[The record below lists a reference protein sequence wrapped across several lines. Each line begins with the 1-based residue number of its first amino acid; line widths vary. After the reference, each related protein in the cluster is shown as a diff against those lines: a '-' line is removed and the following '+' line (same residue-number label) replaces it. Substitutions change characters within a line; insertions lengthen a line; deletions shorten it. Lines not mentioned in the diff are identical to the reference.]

1 MKIGELAERTN
12 TPASTIRYYERAGVL
27 PKPERISGQ
36 RQYDEKVIEE
46 LEAIKIAQ
54 NLGFNLDEIKL
65 LLETFRSSQE
75 PSEECRNLTQQKLVE
90 IDKIIAEAQN
100 MKRILEHGIT
110 CNCASLQGCY
120 LQEEKELATDQEREC
135 ILDQLVDD
143 AQEQNMGYND

>member
-27 PKPERISGQ
+27 PKPGRVSGQ
-36 RQYDEKVIEE
+36 RQYDEKIIEE

-54 NLGFNLDEIKL
+54 NIGFSLDEIKI

-90 IDKIIAEAQN
+90 IDKIIAEAQA
-100 MKRILEHGIT
+100 MKQILEHGIT
-110 CNCASLQGCY
+110 CSCTSLQGCY
-120 LQEEKELATDQEREC
+120 LQEDIHRSSMIDELVA
-135 ILDQLVDD
+135 D
-143 AQEQNMGYND
+143 A

>member
-1 MKIGELAERTN
+1 MKIGELSERTN

-54 NLGFNLDEIKL
+54 NLGFNLDEIRL
-65 LLETFRSSQE
+65 LLETFRSSE
-75 PSEECRNLTQQKLVE
+75 APSEECRSLTQQKLQE
-90 IDKIIAEAQN
+90 IDQIIAEAQN

-110 CNCASLQGCY
+110 CSCTSLQGCY
-120 LQEEKELATDQEREC
+120 LQEDREC
-135 ILDQLVDD
+135 ESILDELVAD
-143 AQEQNMGYND
+143 AQEQNTGYDD

>member
-90 IDKIIAEAQN
+90 IDK
-100 MKRILEHGIT
+100 KLEM
-110 CNCASLQGCY
+110 Q
-120 LQEEKELATDQEREC
+120 
-135 ILDQLVDD
+135 
-143 AQEQNMGYND
+143 

>member
-54 NLGFNLDEIKL
+54 NLGFNLDEIRL
-65 LLETFRSSQE
+65 LLETFRSSE
-75 PSEECRNLTQQKLVE
+75 APSEECRSLTQQKLQE
-90 IDKIIAEAQN
+90 IDQIIAEAQH
-100 MKRILEHGIT
+100 MKRILEHGVT
-110 CNCASLQGCY
+110 CSCTSLQGCY
-120 LQEEKELATDQEREC
+120 LQEDTESDSM
-135 ILDQLVDD
+135 LDDLVAD
-143 AQEQNMGYND
+143 AQEQAMGYDD